1 MSCKKLFDKFDAVG
15 LKSELMLGELYIV
28 KTVVSSSNVN
38 QDTFAKKEE
47 SFKGFVYVKRFLFH

>member
-38 QDTFAKKEE
+38 QDTFAKKRREI
-47 SFKGFVYVKRFLFH
+47 